1 MIYFALVSLI
11 IGTLLLALGLVGVVK
26 GAAGLVALA
35 FLLFFVC
42 AGTAIVEPLV
52 RGRLARR

>member
-1 MIYFALVSLI
+1 MIYPALASLM
-11 IGTLLLALGLVGVVK
+11 IGTVLLVLGLVGVVK

-35 FLLFFVC
+35 FLLFLVF
-42 AGTAIVEPLV
+42 AGTAVMEPLV